1 MVTTPVEGKSSLHS
15 KASSSRSPRLSL
27 QGYNRYLI
35 LWIAPLYNG
44 LLILGC
50 RSKFLYETYPAPR
63 ASPGVQPPLG
73 GGQATSSLQL
83 MFQIGLHLD
92 DLPLLLALKN
102 KLQCGYDK
110 SQGG

>member
-44 LLILGC
+44 LLD
-50 RSKFLYETYPAPR
+50 PR
-63 ASPGVQPPLG
+63 MPKQISVLNLPGAAVC
-73 GGQATSSLQL
+73 S
-83 MFQIGLHLD
+83 
-92 DLPLLLALKN
+92 
-102 KLQCGYDK
+102 
-110 SQGG
+110 